1 MNLISVSEDDLA
13 SVLHIQLQM
22 FHSAI
27 EAFNEA
33 KISYRISSALE
44 VAFVLPQ
51 I

>member
-13 SVLHIQLQM
+13 SVRHIQLQM